1 MNNYYLLV
9 LAALAIAGLVLAVI
23 GIVEALL
30 REEGA
35 AKTIAAGLLMLFG
48 GLGGWWWVTAGPGL
62 EGLVAIGE
70 NVVAV
75 WQYAVEK
82 MRNLG

>member
-1 MNNYYLLV
+1 MNNYYLIILV
-9 LAALAIAGLVLAVI
+9 ALAIAGLVLTVI
-23 GIVEALL
+23 GVVEALL

-35 AKTIAAGLLMLFG
+35 GKTLAAGLLMLFG
-48 GLGGWWWVTAGPGL
+48 GLGGLWWFTAGPGL
-62 EGLVAIGE
+62 EGLVVIGE